1 MSKNASNKL
10 ILFTSDFPYGT
21 GETFLESEIRYLCE
35 GFDEVRIVSSS
46 ASAVQ
51 TRTVPENCRVERIDL
66 EVKNPQKLLSLS
78 RIVHPLFWQEL
89 SVIRKTYQL
98 PLNKGILFTMLVSL
112 WRGQKIAQKVRE
124 LTKTAG
130 PEENLFFYSYW
141 CDDAA
146 LGLALSQ
153 KDNARIKTFCRI
165 HRWDV
170 YFDQSAL
177 NYLPYRHYI
186 TSQLK
191 AIFSIS
197 QDGIEYAKKVW
208 KTGSDNK
215 FKLSRLGINNERPLK
230 KVERDHFLMVSC
242 SNLIPVKRVH
252 VIAEALRS
260 VTDQKIHWVH
270 IGDGPE
276 WKLVEEEV
284 AKLPENITVTL
295 KGRIPNPAIY
305 AYYDEERPDLFLN
318 VSASEGVPVSI
329 MEAMSF
335 GIPVIAADVG
345 GNSEIVSH
353 ENGILIDNVENE
365 LVRAIKHFTQLNRS
379 DLERLL
385 ASSYQ
390 KWEAEYKAEL
400 NYRKFLDRIAS
411 L

>member
-1 MSKNASNKL
+1 M
-10 ILFTSDFPYGT
+10 
-21 GETFLESEIRYLCE
+21 
-35 GFDEVRIVSSS
+35 SSS
-46 ASAVQ
+46 ASAEQ

-66 EVKNPQKLLSLS
+66 EVKTPQKLMSLS
-78 RIVHPLFWQEL
+78 RIVHPIFWKEL

-98 PLNKGILFTMLVSL
+98 PLSKGILFTMLVSL
-112 WRGQKIAQKVRE
+112 WRGQKIAQKVGA

-146 LGLALSQ
+146 LGLALAQ

-170 YFDQSAL
+170 YFDQSAV

-186 TSQLK
+186 SSQLK
-191 AIFSIS
+191 SIFSIS
-197 QDGIEYAKKVW
+197 QDGIAYAKKVW
-208 KTGSDNK
+208 KTGSDHT
-215 FKLSRLGINNERPLK
+215 FQLSRLGINNERPLK

-252 VIAEALRS
+252 AIAEALRS
-260 VTDQKIHWVH
+260 VTDQTIHWVH

-276 WKLVEEEV
+276 RKRVEEAV
-284 AKLPENITVTL
+284 AKLPKNITFTL

-305 AYYDEERPDLFLN
+305 AFYDEVRPDLFLN

-335 GIPVIAADVG
+335 GIPVIATDVG

-353 ENGILIDNVENE
+353 ENGVLIHNAEDE
-365 LVRAIKHFTQLNRS
+365 LVRAINHFTQMNRS
-379 DLERLL
+379 DLEQLS
-385 ASSYQ
+385 ATSYQ
-390 KWEAEYKAEL
+390 KWESEYKADR
-400 NYRKFLDRIAS
+400 NYREFVRLLRKLDV
-411 L
+411 

>member
-1 MSKNASNKL
+1 MLKNAPNKL

-21 GETFLESEIRYLCE
+21 GETFLESEIGYLCE

-46 ASAVQ
+46 ASTEQ

-66 EVKNPQKLLSLS
+66 EVKTPQKLMSLS
-78 RIVHPLFWQEL
+78 RIVHPLFWKEL
-89 SVIRKTYQL
+89 SVIRKIYQL
-98 PLNKGILFTMLVSL
+98 PLSKGILFTMLVSL
-112 WRGQKIAQKVRE
+112 WRGQKIAQKVGA
-124 LTKTAG
+124 LIKTAG

-146 LGLALSQ
+146 LGLAFAQ

-170 YFDQSAL
+170 YFDQSAV

-191 AIFSIS
+191 SIFSIS
-197 QDGIEYAKKVW
+197 QDGIAYAKKIW
-208 KTGSDNK
+208 KTGSDHT
-215 FKLSRLGINNERPLK
+215 FQLSRLGINNERPLK
-230 KVERDHFLMVSC
+230 KVERDYFLMVSC

-252 VIAEALRS
+252 AIAEALRS
-260 VTDQKIHWVH
+260 VTDQTIHWVH

-276 WKLVEEEV
+276 RKRVEEAV
-284 AKLPENITVTL
+284 AKLPKNITVTL

-305 AYYDEERPDLFLN
+305 AFYDEVRPDLFLN

-335 GIPVIAADVG
+335 GIPVIATDVG

-353 ENGILIDNVENE
+353 ENGVLIHIAEDE
-365 LVRAIKHFTQLNRS
+365 LVRAINHFTQMNHS
-379 DLERLL
+379 DLEQLS

-390 KWEAEYKAEL
+390 KWAAEYKAEL
-400 NYRKFLDRIAS
+400 NYRDFVYNILKN
-411 L
+411 